1 VELAH
6 LVPAP
11 VSATAPG
18 TRRLLARFF
27 AAGVALFALRL
38 ALFPPEEPPRPLVVE
53 VAAGASEPEIAAA
66 IDESILVDLA
76 VRAGWSRSDAVV
88 RERMLKSLAVVED
101 VDANP
106 GAAIER
112 AIAMGLPERDLIARA
127 RLAASARRALEHA
140 GSEPEITESEIVA
153 HVRANEGR
161 YRTAARVSFRQLFLS
176 ADVRGARLDADA
188 ASLAERLATASPA
201 DLASLRALADPWPWT
216 TEGTSISA
224 TRLDAVA
231 GEGFGE
237 AVVRAPIAEWSGPIR
252 SSFGLHFV
260 RLDTREEGRLPEP
273 HEVRA
278 RVEEEI
284 RADRR
289 SARCSAALRRLRAR
303 YAVSLER
310 RP

>member
-1 VELAH
+1 MELAH

-11 VSATAPG
+11 VSPATPG

-27 AAGVALFALRL
+27 AAGVALFVLRL
-38 ALFPPEEPPRPLVVE
+38 ALFPPEEPLRPLVIE
-53 VAAGASEPEIAAA
+53 VAAGASEPEISAA

-76 VRAGWSRSDAVV
+76 MRAGWSRSDAVV

-140 GSEPEITESEIVA
+140 GPTPEITNDEIVA

-161 YRTAARVSFRQLFLS
+161 YRTAARVSFQQIFLS
-176 ADVRGARLDADA
+176 ADVRGARLDPDA

-201 DLASLRALADPWPWT
+201 DLAALRTLADPWPWT
-216 TEGTSISA
+216 TEGTSISE
-224 TRLDAVA
+224 TRLDAIA
-231 GEGFGE
+231 GEGFGKE
-237 AVVRAPIAEWSGPIR
+237 VVRAPIARWTGPIR

-260 RLDTREEGRLPEP
+260 RLDAREEGRLPEP

-284 RADRR
+284 RAERR
-289 SARCSAALRRLRAR
+289 SARCSSALRRLRAR

>member
-11 VSATAPG
+11 VSATAPR
-18 TRRLLARFF
+18 TLRLLARFF
-27 AAGVALFALRL
+27 AAGFALFVLRL
-38 ALFPPEEPPRPLVVE
+38 VLFPPEEPLRPMVVE
-53 VAAGASEPEIAAA
+53 VAEGASEPEISAAV
-66 IDESILVDLA
+66 DESILVDLA
-76 VRAGWSRSDAVV
+76 VRAGWPRSDAVV

-101 VDANP
+101 VESNP
-106 GAAIER
+106 GAAVER
-112 AIAMGLPERDLIARA
+112 AILMGLPERDLIARA

-140 GSEPEITESEIVA
+140 GPLPEITDDEIVA
-153 HVRANEGR
+153 HVRANDGR
-161 YRTAARVSFRQLFLS
+161 FRTAARVRFGQLFLS
-176 ADVRGARLDADA
+176 ADARGARLAEDA
-188 ASLAERLATASPA
+188 ASLAERLETASPA

-216 TEGTSISA
+216 PEGTSISEA
-224 TRLDAVA
+224 RLDALV

-237 AVVRAPIAEWSGPIR
+237 AVARAPIARWTGPIR

-260 RLDTREEGRLPEP
+260 RLDAREEGRLPEP

-289 SARCSAALRRLRAR
+289 AARYASALRRLRAR